1 MLPVATKEGVVTPF
15 SDALFTATSAVCV
28 TGLVVHD
35 TATYWSN
42 FGQFIIVELL
52 GAAALF
58 PVFWQEFGLVKGLWY
73 ALFHSISAFCNAGFD
88 LMGIKEPFSSLV
100 DYADNPVVSVAI
112 PLLIIIG
119 GIGFLTWDDIRTNR
133 LHITRYRMQSK
144 VILVVT
150 GSLILLPGIYFFL
163 FEFAREPVGKRLLL
177 SFFQAVTPRTAG
189 FNTAD
194 LTAMSESG
202 QTIIT
207 MLMLIG
213 GSPGSTAGGM
223 KTTTLAVLLA
233 NALAVFR
240 RNEYPQFFNRRIS
253 KETISQAATIF
264 AMYLGLFL
272 LGGMAICCVEDIS
285 LEAALFETASA
296 LGTVGLTLG
305 VTPGLGGVSRLI
317 LIFLMY
323 FGRVGGLT
331 LIYAVLPGPDYAGAL
346 LFFFANGKAAR
357 VDLTA
362 YKTTSNRRKLTG
374 AYSDK
379 APLACIRRLDTDCEL
394 AVYSTEPRALIFHT
408 ALLAPKTTRTT
419 QGVAV
424 MTLKPKYQLETVKA
438 LEDTPITN
446 QSRYRVRSLPAAGA
460 LLREEDSEE
469 RQMDL
474 LD

>member
-1 MLPVATKEGVVTPF
+1 M
-15 SDALFTATSAVCV
+15 

-42 FGQFIIVELL
+42 FGQFIIVLLIQIGGLGVVTVAGAFGILSGRRIGLMQRSTMQEAIAAPNVGGVVRLTGFILKTALVVELL

-240 RNEYPQFFNRRIS
+240 RNEYPHFFNRRIS

-272 LGGMAICCVEDIS
+272 AGGLVIS
-285 LEAALFETASA
+285 RMEGQPILDSLFETASA
-296 LGTVGLTLG
+296 IGTVGLSLG
-305 VTPGLGGVSRLI
+305 LTPQLHTVSRLI
-317 LIFLMY
+317 LIGLMF

-331 LIYAVLPGPDYAGAL
+331 LIFAALSSTQNSSARLPQE
-346 LFFFANGKAAR
+346 R
-357 VDLTA
+357 
-362 YKTTSNRRKLTG
+362 
-374 AYSDK
+374 
-379 APLACIRRLDTDCEL
+379 I
-394 AVYSTEPRALIFHT
+394 
-408 ALLAPKTTRTT
+408 
-419 QGVAV
+419 
-424 MTLKPKYQLETVKA
+424 TVGSICK
-438 LEDTPITN
+438 
-446 QSRYRVRSLPAAGA
+446 
-460 LLREEDSEE
+460 
-469 RQMDL
+469 
-474 LD
+474 

>member
-42 FGQFIIVELL
+42 FGQFIIVLLIQIGGLGVVTVAGAFGILSGRRIGLMQRSTMQEAIAAPNVGGVVRLTGFILKTALVVELL

-58 PVFWQEFGLVKGLWY
+58 PVFWQEFGLIKGLWY

-100 DYADNPVVSVAI
+100 DYADNPVVSIAI

-133 LHITRYRMQSK
+133 LHITRYRMHSK

-240 RNEYPQFFNRRIS
+240 RNEYPHFFNRRIS

-331 LIYAVLPGPDYAGAL
+331 LIYAVLPDSGAAPAQL
-346 LFFFANGKAAR
+346 PQER
-357 VDLTA
+357 V
-362 YKTTSNRRKLTG
+362 
-374 AYSDK
+374 
-379 APLACIRRLDTDCEL
+379 
-394 AVYSTEPRALIFHT
+394 
-408 ALLAPKTTRTT
+408 
-419 QGVAV
+419 
-424 MTLKPKYQLETVKA
+424 TV
-438 LEDTPITN
+438 
-446 QSRYRVRSLPAAGA
+446 G
-460 LLREEDSEE
+460 
-469 RQMDL
+469 
-474 LD
+474 